1 VQVVRWIGFGAGLL
15 LAVFTFLSVL
25 RTLIVPRA
33 YTSRL
38 AGLLAR
44 SIFGLA
50 LVLVRRTT
58 EYQRQDRVLA
68 VVAPLSLVGL
78 LFAWL
83 ALFLIGY
90 TLMVWPFAGG
100 PIDVPF
106 LEAGSAMFTLGFVA
120 GEETGPTPLLFA
132 AAATGPTIIAMQIAY
147 LPTLYAAFNRR
158 EVLVTL
164 LETRAGAPA
173 WGPELLA
180 RHQLV
185 GITDSLP
192 SFYAEW
198 ERWAADVAESHATYP
213 MLVWFRSA
221 HAMESWVGALLAV
234 MDSAAMYLALAPS
247 RAPSEARL
255 CLRMGY
261 TCMRRIA
268 ETVEIP
274 FDDDPKPDDLIE
286 LTRFEF
292 EQGVAHLERVGF
304 PMERTVEDAW
314 PHFHGWR
321 VNYESVAYAL
331 ADRTVA
337 PPALWSGERR
347 HLAGPPIPPWRPPHR
362 TPDDEREQA

>member
-1 VQVVRWIGFGAGLL
+1 VQAARWVGFGAGLL
-15 LAVFTFLSVL
+15 ITIATFLSVL

-38 AGLLAR
+38 TRLT
-44 SIFGLA
+44 SIGVFRLA
-50 LVLVRRTT
+50 LVFVRRTT
-58 EYQRQDRVLA
+58 EYRRQDRVLA
-68 VVAPLSLVGL
+68 LVAPMSLVTLLVVWLSLFL
-78 LFAWL
+78 L
-83 ALFLIGY
+83 GY
-90 TLMVWPFAGG
+90 TLMVWPFDAGT
-100 PIDVPF
+100 INAPF
-106 LEAGSAMFTLGFVA
+106 LEAGSAMFTLGFIS
-120 GEETGPTPLLFA
+120 GRETGPTPLLFA
-132 AAATGPTIIAMQIAY
+132 AAATGPIIIALQIAY

-173 WGPELLA
+173 WGPEVLA

-185 GITDSLP
+185 GISDSLP
-192 SFYAEW
+192 GFYADW

-221 HAMESWVGALLAV
+221 HALQSWVGGLLAV

-247 RAPSEARL
+247 SAPSEARL

-261 TCMRRIA
+261 TCLRRIA
-268 ETVEIP
+268 ETVDIA
-274 FDDDPKPDDLIE
+274 FDEDPKPDDPIS
-286 LTRFEF
+286 LTMDEF

-304 PMERTVEDAW
+304 PMERRAEEAW

-321 VNYESVAYAL
+321 VNYEAVAYAL

-347 HLAGPPIPPWRPPHR
+347 HLTGPAIPPWRPPHR
-362 TPDDEREQA
+362 TPEEESERA